1 MGALRDFVAEVL
13 DGEGALVEPIEPDGL
28 EVLSPGPLRAAM
40 KWPELTRLG
49 FGAEL
54 PAGATAVGLDG
65 DWLER
70 FGALLGA
77 RGGWSARMLAPGPA
91 PPLGDPERLVERA
104 LDLPNAIWRLSGVA
118 SVWTRC
124 LLLAFRYT
132 AVSDEQREGV
142 VWLGLNQ
149 GTGGGLSEITPR
161 LRVLLADDP
170 EWLAPVDE
178 ARRAVG
184 AGVDPASLAQVRPLL
199 DHAVRREI
207 DPFLHAMRR
216 RLDRDSAR
224 VHRYHDDLRAAALKK
239 LGATNG
245 KGDNDRRRETL
256 RVAAIEREYAAK
268 LDDLKRNYALAV
280 STRFVQGLELFAPA
294 QRFDILIR
302 RRKGERRIALD
313 WHSALRAMDAPP
325 SDAGPALGRTRFVC
339 DDALHLTDAAAQG
352 PCPGCAKAFCR
363 ACHPSRCPR
372 CGRSPEGVERLTASG

>member
-13 DGEGALVEPIEPDGL
+13 DGEGALVEPLEPEGL
-28 EVLSPGPLRAAM
+28 EVLSPPLLRAAM
-40 KWPELTRLG
+40 QWPEFTRLG
-49 FGAEL
+49 FGAQL

-77 RGGWSARMLAPGPA
+77 RGAWSARMLAARPA

-104 LDLPNAIWRLSGVA
+104 LDLPNAIWRLAGVT

-149 GTGGGLSEITPR
+149 GTGGGLSEITPK
-161 LRVLLADDP
+161 LRALLVDEP
-170 EWLAPVDE
+170 EWLAPTPE
-178 ARRAVG
+178 ARRAAG
-184 AGVDPASLAQVRPLL
+184 ADVDPASLTARVRPLL
-199 DHAVRREI
+199 DQAVRREI
-207 DPFLHAMRR
+207 DPFLRAMRR

-224 VHRYHDDLRAAALKK
+224 VHCYHDDLRAAALKK
-239 LGATNG
+239 LGKAGG
-245 KGDNDRRRETL
+245 KGDNDGRRETL

-268 LDDLKRNYALAV
+268 LDDLKRNFALAV
-280 STRFVQGLELFAPA
+280 TTRFVQGLELFAPA

-313 WHSALRAMDAPP
+313 WHPAIRAMDAPP
-325 SDAGPALGRTRFVC
+325 IDAGPALGRTRFIC
-339 DDALHLTDAAAQG
+339 DRRAA
-352 PCPGCAKAFCR
+352 
-363 ACHPSRCPR
+363 SD
-372 CGRSPEGVERLTASG
+372 

>member
-40 KWPELTRLG
+40 QWPELTWLG

-77 RGGWSARMLAPGPA
+77 RGGWSARMLAERPA

-104 LDLPNAIWRLSGVA
+104 LDLPNAIWRLSGVT

-161 LRVLLADDP
+161 LRVLLADEP
-170 EWLAPVDE
+170 EWLAPDDA
-178 ARRAVG
+178 ARRAAG
-184 AGVDPASLAQVRPLL
+184 AGVDPAALMAQVGPLL

-207 DPFLHAMRR
+207 DPFLRAMRR

-239 LGATNG
+239 LRAAGQATGA
-245 KGDNDRRRETL
+245 KSDADRRRETL

-280 STRFVQGLELFAPA
+280 TTRFVQGLELIAPA

-313 WHSALRAMDAPP
+313 WHPALRAMDAPP

-352 PCPGCAKAFCR
+352 ACPGCGKAFCR
-363 ACHPSRCPR
+363 ACHPTKCPR
-372 CGRSPEGVERLTASG
+372 CGRSPEGV